1 MITASDFKLVD
12 ATEDDIVR
20 LNQTLAYLQSDP
32 NMAKVVR
39 QAADLKVEIRFSNN
53 SRDGFYDP
61 SSHYI
66 QWDSLN
72 GVHVWDSKGN
82 SGIMSPASV
91 LGHEMAHATDPKL
104 AINRTIKIPDYDT
117 AAEVYAIDK
126 IETPF
131 NRKMGEPVRDNHRGE
146 FNIINSPNPLYSVSK
161 TVDEYG
167 NLKQIESTGDFDPK
181 TNILDRHQTQTITI
195 NGQQILEKE
204 IHVSYDHN
212 KQIITTR
219 TMDHH
224 PFDEQKQ
231 CTFKEIVTDFDGNP
245 VSQENLFDL
254 QKEKPEGLSKYVDR
268 KVELD
273 QILKMPLSVSDSGN
287 LPNVGGFSM
296 MGANAKSALMAEKQ
310 PAPEQPKEVA
320 REQEAESDA
329 SPKPDP
335 KSDMD
340 F

>member
-146 FNIINSPNPLYSVSK
+146 FNIIK
-161 TVDEYG
+161 
-167 NLKQIESTGDFDPK
+167 
-181 TNILDRHQTQTITI
+181 
-195 NGQQILEKE
+195 
-204 IHVSYDHN
+204 
-212 KQIITTR
+212 
-219 TMDHH
+219 
-224 PFDEQKQ
+224 
-231 CTFKEIVTDFDGNP
+231 
-245 VSQENLFDL
+245 
-254 QKEKPEGLSKYVDR
+254 
-268 KVELD
+268 
-273 QILKMPLSVSDSGN
+273 
-287 LPNVGGFSM
+287 
-296 MGANAKSALMAEKQ
+296 
-310 PAPEQPKEVA
+310 
-320 REQEAESDA
+320 
-329 SPKPDP
+329 
-335 KSDMD
+335 
-340 F
+340 